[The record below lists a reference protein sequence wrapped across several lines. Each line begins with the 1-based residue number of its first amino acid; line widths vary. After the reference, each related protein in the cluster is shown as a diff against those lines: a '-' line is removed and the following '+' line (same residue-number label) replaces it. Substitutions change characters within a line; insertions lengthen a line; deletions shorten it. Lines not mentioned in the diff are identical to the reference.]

1 MTMKRHI
8 GLYSTFS
15 PKVAHCARPNVIQI
29 TLKASLCCIIR
40 AEWPAEWPSVHL
52 RTDPAPPH
60 KASP

>member
-1 MTMKRHI
+1 MMMKRQI

-15 PKVAHCARPNVIQI
+15 PKFARCAKPNVIKI
-29 TLKASLCCIIR
+29 TLNLSLCCIIR
-40 AEWPAEWPSVHL
+40 AEWPSVHL